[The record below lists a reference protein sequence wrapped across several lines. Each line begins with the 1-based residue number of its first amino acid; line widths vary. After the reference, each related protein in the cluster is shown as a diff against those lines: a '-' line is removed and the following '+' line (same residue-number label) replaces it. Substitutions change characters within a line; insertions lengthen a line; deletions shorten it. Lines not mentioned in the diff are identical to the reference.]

1 MNCLNC
7 SKKLNVKNIIR
18 LCKSSETHI
27 YCKDCFEKYNVE
39 SIENKC
45 ISCDSFISKK
55 EEIKSV
61 NQEFENKKSELF
73 TKIFVASYALL
84 YKNDLCK

>member
-7 SKKLNVKNIIR
+7 NKKLNVKNILR

-45 ISCDSFISKK
+45 PSCDSFISKK

-61 NQEFENKKSELF
+61 NEEFENKKNELF
-73 TKIFVASYALL
+73 AKMCVASYSLL
-84 YKNDLCK
+84 YKNNLCK